1 MAAPPTLPPMEST
14 DSFNP
19 DFNNVPT
26 AANGSTHAD
35 GAVASPIDGAA
46 PAPAPAVQ
54 PHEQKQDAP
63 DPQVQQ
69 KVQDVLHSDIGVNTL
84 LNRLKASI
92 ASARVS
98 RPAPGHCISISP
110 SADGR
115 RTLPASLSGAA
126 QWRRSTPTASRS
138 SVA

>member
-19 DFNNVPT
+19 DFNNASST
-26 AANGSTHAD
+26 ANGANQTDDTMS
-35 GAVASPIDGAA
+35 SPIE
-46 PAPAPAVQ
+46 PSAPAVQ
-54 PHEQKQDAP
+54 LQDYKQEAP

-92 ASARVS
+92 ASARVQT
-98 RPAPGHCISISP
+98 A
-110 SADGR
+110 
-115 RTLPASLSGAA
+115 LSS
-126 QWRRSTPTASRS
+126 WRHVR
-138 SVA
+138 